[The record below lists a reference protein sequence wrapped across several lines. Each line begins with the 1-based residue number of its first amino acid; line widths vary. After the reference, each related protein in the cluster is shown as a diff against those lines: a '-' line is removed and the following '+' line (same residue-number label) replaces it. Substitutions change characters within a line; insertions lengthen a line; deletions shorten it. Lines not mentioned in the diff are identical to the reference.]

1 MGTQRMIRTKQY
13 KMMIYPKAN
22 LVRLY
27 NMEVDPFEMH
37 DLAGDPAYKA
47 VMDELYANFR
57 QLQVEVQDPLDISS
71 YYNNYFSNK

>member
-1 MGTQRMIRTKQY
+1 
-13 KMMIYPKAN
+13 MIYPKAN

-37 DLAGDPAYKA
+37 DLAGDPAYKT
-47 VMDELYANFR
+47 VMDELYANFKK
-57 QLQVEVQDPLDISS
+57 LQTEVEDPLDISS